1 MRRVILTIGCFMLL
15 LSFTPVRA
23 EIIKI
28 GLTGLVDYVN
38 DPYNL
43 LEGKVSIDN
52 LIIGYYTYDTA
63 TPDTSPATDVG
74 DYFHYSMPCGVVL
87 NLEDFV
93 FTTDFNNVK
102 FLMEM
107 VNDYQGQ
114 PRDNYLIRSY
124 NNLFL
129 YNGVDVDHISWQ
141 LDDYGGTAL
150 SSTALPTTAPVLSDW
165 DYNTLYISGGI
176 GGTPPCFDEAFHI
189 QGYVTSVYLIPEPA
203 SLILLAIGSLV
214 LNRRSFKKR

>member
-1 MRRVILTIGCFMLL
+1 MKKIISTIGCFLL
-15 LSFTPVRA
+15 LFSFAPARA
-23 EIIKI
+23 EIITI
-28 GLTGLVDYVN
+28 GLTGLVDSVD

-43 LEGKVSIDN
+43 LEGKINVNDVIT
-52 LIIGYYTYDTA
+52 GTYTYDTA
-63 TPDTSPATDVG
+63 TPDTNPASDIG

-93 FTTDFNNVK
+93 FTTDFNNVN

-124 NNLFL
+124 KNLFL

-150 SSTALPTTAPVLSDW
+150 SSTALLTMAPVLSDW
-165 DYNTLYISGGI
+165 DYNNLILRGGV
-176 GGTPPCFDEAFHI
+176 GGTPPCYEKTFQINGH
-189 QGYVTSVYLIPEPA
+189 VTSAYLIPEPVT
-203 SLILLAIGSLV
+203 ILLLAAGV
-214 LNRRSFKKR
+214 LALKRRNSKKV